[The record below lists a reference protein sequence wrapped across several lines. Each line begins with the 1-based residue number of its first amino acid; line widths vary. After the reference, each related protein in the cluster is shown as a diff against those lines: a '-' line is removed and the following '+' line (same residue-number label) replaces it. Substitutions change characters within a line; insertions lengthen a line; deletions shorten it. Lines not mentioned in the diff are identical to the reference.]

1 MQSLYESLQILG
13 LQSTDAFWFPIGIWT
28 LVALVAFAFLKML
41 RYLNPIYQYHLRAA
55 TLVAVPFGLLVTY
68 LIQFISERFTDSG
81 AFEGAIFVVESSM
94 AMGVTPTQAASFSP
108 NWTEPNFLIGLFTAV
123 VILVSALMLFRLT
136 WSYFSLRNLYHSL
149 SKIPLGEVPGT
160 NSLGLTGV
168 KVAYHDNPL
177 VPFTFGWKQPI
188 IVLPNSI
195 KDDQEKI
202 RMAIQHELVH
212 IKRGDYLLQLILS
225 VIESL
230 FWFHPLVHLGSREIE
245 TYREISCDQEVLNVS
260 GVSLKKYASMLYELV
275 PLNRGY
281 GNFSVS
287 MAVQNSTL
295 KKRIETMSYHRIY
308 KTSLKRSLLFLLT
321 MIIAVTVPIACS
333 DLRNDYELSSDELAK
348 SKMNIENFT
357 LSINGQEINS
367 FKNISDFQF
376 TPSGLD
382 GLIFGAKDYGTFVVS
397 AQKFDDAISVGSM
410 TDSQIKF
417 TMDQIMVEVN
427 ANSGAFLP
435 DVNQLWVKHFPN
447 RKTVSFN
454 FGVAPYSRM
463 LNNSYVNQLT
473 VESNSVLKTT
483 IDIDKG
489 DEYFVVVEEMPKLI
503 GGLKGLQSKVVYPE
517 MAKRAGIEGR
527 VTLQFIVNENG
538 DVENPKVIRGIG
550 GGADEAALEVVS
562 QAKFEPG
569 LQRGKPV
576 KVQYSLPVVFR
587 LTDSEFTDAPSAS
600 TSEQTGSIAPK
611 LQFEM
616 IQQKDGILKVK
627 IMDQNGTPLPGASLE
642 LTDGTKGSASDQNG
656 IASISNLQKG
666 THSLKMS
673 YLGYQQ
679 SVLKAVIF

>member
-94 AMGVTPTQAASFSP
+94 AMGVTPTPAASFSP
-108 NWTEPNFLIGLFTAV
+108 NWTEPNFLIGLFTSV

-333 DLRNDYELSSDELAK
+333 DLRSPNDLSYEELEQTKLQLEGATLEINGVEATKVAGMGSSGLAAFFINTDDYGIFK
-348 SKMNIENFT
+348 ISPTAFDGGIQSGEITGNEINF
-357 LSINGQEINS
+357 SINEMQGSIKSQSEILT
-367 FKNISDFQF
+367 NIDKALVWIEHS
-376 TPSGLD
+376 P
-382 GLIFGAKDYGTFVVS
+382 
-397 AQKFDDAISVGSM
+397 
-410 TDSQIKF
+410 IKF
-417 TMDQIMVEVN
+417 EGKSNGITAADVSISEWTKS
-427 ANSGAFLP
+427 SGKVRLNTSI
-435 DVNQLWVKHFPN
+435 DV
-447 RKTVSFN
+447 
-454 FGVAPYSRM
+454 
-463 LNNSYVNQLT
+463 
-473 VESNSVLKTT
+473 
-483 IDIDKG
+483 DKG
-489 DEYFVVVEEMPKLI
+489 DNYFVVVEEMPKLI
-503 GGLKGLQSKVVYPE
+503 GGLKGIQSKVVYPE

-576 KVQYSLPVVFR
+576 RVQFSLPVVFR
-587 LTDSEFTDAPSAS
+587 LTDSEFTDVSDNPSHIDKNMKV
-600 TSEQTGSIAPK
+600 QI
-611 LQFEM
+611 LQ
-616 IQQKDGILKVK
+616 QDQGIIKVK
-627 IMDQNGTPLPGASLE
+627 IQDQNGDPLIGANLSLA
-642 LTDGTKGSASDQNG
+642 DGTRISATNSEG
-656 IASISNLQKG
+656 IASISNLDEGGYEFNIDYIGYEKG
-666 THSLKMS
+666 KLYTS
-673 YLGYQQ
+673 
-679 SVLKAVIF
+679 IRN

>member
-94 AMGVTPTQAASFSP
+94 AMGVTPTPAASFSP

-333 DLRNDYELSSDELAK
+333 DLRGPGAIDESSLENAQLQLSNTQIYINSVEIEQNATKGVSTSGLGALLINAKEYGIFKIAPRSFNGGTRAGMISDNNLTFRINELKVTVTSSAPILTGINEAEVWVEHLSVDTKYFSIGAIPNASSDTPPPPPFSENLAV
-348 SKMNIENFT
+348 N
-357 LSINGQEINS
+357 
-367 FKNISDFQF
+367 
-376 TPSGLD
+376 
-382 GLIFGAKDYGTFVVS
+382 KD
-397 AQKFDDAISVGSM
+397 
-410 TDSQIKF
+410 
-417 TMDQIMVEVN
+417 N
-427 ANSGAFLP
+427 
-435 DVNQLWVKHFPN
+435 
-447 RKTVSFN
+447 
-454 FGVAPYSRM
+454 
-463 LNNSYVNQLT
+463 
-473 VESNSVLKTT
+473 
-483 IDIDKG
+483 
-489 DEYFVVVEEMPKLI
+489 YFVVVEEMPKLI
-503 GGLKGLQSKVVYPE
+503 GGLKGIQSKVVYPE

-576 KVQYSLPVVFR
+576 RVQFSLPVVFR
-587 LTDSEFTDAPSAS
+587 LTDSEFTDVSDNPSHIDKNMKV
-600 TSEQTGSIAPK
+600 QI
-611 LQFEM
+611 LQ
-616 IQQKDGILKVK
+616 QDQGIIKVK
-627 IMDQNGTPLPGASLE
+627 IQDQNGDPLIGANLSLA
-642 LTDGTKGSASDQNG
+642 DGTRISATNSEG
-656 IASISNLQKG
+656 IASISNLDEGGYEFNIDYIGYEKG
-666 THSLKMS
+666 KLYTS
-673 YLGYQQ
+673 
-679 SVLKAVIF
+679 IRN

>member
-41 RYLNPIYQYHLRAA
+41 HYLNPIYQYHLRAA

-68 LIQFISERFTDSG
+68 LIQYISEHFTDSG

-94 AMGVTPTQAASFSP
+94 ATGVTPTPAAAFSP
-108 NWTEPNFLIGLFTAV
+108 NWIEPNFLIGLFTAV

-149 SKIPLGEVPGT
+149 SKIPLGKVPGT

-287 MAVQNSTL
+287 MAVQSSTL
-295 KKRIETMSYHRIY
+295 KKRIETMTYHRIY

-333 DLRNDYELSSDELAK
+333 DLRGPGAIDESELESMSLVIINPQFE
-348 SKMNIENFT
+348 
-357 LSINGQEINS
+357 INGIN
-367 FKNISDFQF
+367 
-376 TPSGLD
+376 LD
-382 GLIFGAKDYGTFVVS
+382 KLPKTMEGTGMDGFLFGAEKYGSFL
-397 AQKFDDAISVGSM
+397 ISPI
-410 TDSQIKF
+410 QF
-417 TMDQIMVEVN
+417 
-427 ANSGAFLP
+427 SGAIQNGQITDNKIQFN
-435 DVNQLWVKHFPN
+435 VNKMKVLVTSDQKITDRNIPIWVKHIASESPGILSGTLPN
-447 RKTVSFN
+447 RLLLRSDVDRFMSPPPPPTQ
-454 FGVAPYSRM
+454 G
-463 LNNSYVNQLT
+463 
-473 VESNSVLKTT
+473 LK
-483 IDIDKG
+483 DDSG
-489 DEYFVVVEEMPKLI
+489 DFFVVVEEMPKLI
-503 GGLKGLQSKVVYPE
+503 GGLKGIQSKVIYPE

-569 LQRGKPV
+569 MQRGKPV
-576 KVQYSLPVVFR
+576 KVQYSLPVVFK
-587 LTDSEFTDAPSAS
+587 LNDSEFTDAPPAP
-600 TSEQTGSIAPK
+600 TSGQTGSIIPK

-616 IQQKDGILKVK
+616 IQQKDGILKIK
-627 IMDQNGTPLPGASLE
+627 IMDQNGKPLPGASLE
-642 LTDGTKGSASDQNG
+642 LTDGTKGSATDQGG
-656 IASISNLQKG
+656 IASISNLEKG
-666 THSLKMS
+666 THSFKMS

-679 SVLKAVIF
+679 SILKAVIF